1 MNASAN
7 YNRNERTLSQ
17 NGLLAEVRQNIFTA
31 NASVAYDK
39 IKWME
44 VRNTFTFNLAWQDKT
59 QGNVSHTMRSF
70 FNDLRVSAYPVEQLR
85 ITTTITQTTTQTSQH
100 AYCTNV
106 FVDLTTL
113 YKLDK
118 RWSLSLHVSNL
129 LNRKQ
134 YVEASFSGLNRH
146 SLTLPLR
153 GREVMMKISFK
164 I

>member
-1 MNASAN
+1 M
-7 YNRNERTLSQ
+7 
-17 NGLLAEVRQNIFTA
+17 
-31 NASVAYDK
+31 
-39 IKWME
+39 
-44 VRNTFTFNLAWQDKT
+44 
-59 QGNVSHTMRSF
+59 
-70 FNDLRVSAYPVEQLR
+70 
-85 ITTTITQTTTQTSQH
+85 
-100 AYCTNV
+100 

-113 YKLDK
+113 YKLNK